1 MLAILAAFAF
11 SLALGAIA
19 RRSGKR
25 FRLTTTGG
33 IAAMGGVSLL
43 TAWWITAW
51 LADALGPRA
60 VLGLGL
66 ATAVI
71 VVVGLRDLRRPLGP
85 WPQLAGQT
93 LAGVSAVLAGGVLAE
108 YVTNPL
114 GGLLYLNQW
123 QVAGLPIVAAAL
135 TLLWMLL
142 LMNAVNF
149 LDGTD
154 GVAAAV
160 SLVGFLTV
168 GAVSL
173 LPQVREPSTAL
184 PAFLAA
190 AATLGF
196 LFWNIPPARLTLGT
210 PGSWFLGFLL
220 AVLSVQGSSKIA
232 TLAVVGAIPLLDA
245 ISVVIARLRHGVSP
259 FRGDRTHLH
268 HRLLAR
274 GWSPRA
280 ILALYVGISLLLAA
294 AAVLL
299 PTPLKILVFV
309 LSALTVAALAIR
321 PQILKK
327 EG

>member
-1 MLAILAAFAF
+1 MPIALATFVL
-11 SLALGAIA
+11 SLTLGALA
-19 RRSGKR
+19 QRVGKR
-25 FRLTTTGG
+25 LRFTTPGG
-33 IAAMGGVSLL
+33 IAAIGGVSLL
-43 TAWWITAW
+43 TAWWITT
-51 LADALGPRA
+51 LFADVFSLRTL
-60 VLGLGL
+60 LGLGL
-66 ATAVI
+66 ATGVI
-71 VVVGLRDLRRPLGP
+71 VIVGLRDLRRPLGP
-85 WPQLAGQT
+85 WPQLAGQV
-93 LAGVSAVLAGGVLAE
+93 LAGAIAMLAGGVLAE

-123 QVAGLPIVAAAL
+123 GVAGVPVIAAML
-135 TLLWMLL
+135 TLLWILL

-160 SLVGFLTV
+160 SLVGFLTI

-173 LPQVREPSTAL
+173 LPQVREPAVAL

-190 AATLGF
+190 VATLGF
-196 LFWNIPPARLTLGT
+196 LFWNLPPARLTLGT

-245 ISVVIARLRHGVSP
+245 VSVILARLRRGASP

-268 HRLLAR
+268 HRLQAR

-280 ILALYVGISLLLAA
+280 ILSIYIGVSALLAG

-299 PTPLKILVFV
+299 PTPLKV
-309 LSALTVAALAIR
+309 LLFAGVALAVIAGTLR
-321 PQILKK
+321 PPRQSRPT
-327 EG
+327 